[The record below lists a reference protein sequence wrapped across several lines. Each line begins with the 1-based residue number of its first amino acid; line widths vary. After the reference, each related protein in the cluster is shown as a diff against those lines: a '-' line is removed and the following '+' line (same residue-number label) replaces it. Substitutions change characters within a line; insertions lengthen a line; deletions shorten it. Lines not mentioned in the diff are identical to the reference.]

1 MKRRMTAVLAIGAVL
16 GMTGCGN
23 FPEIM
28 DETVATTQAAQETT
42 SSCGV
47 RASERRSRDGSSF
60 S

>member
-28 DETVATTQAAQETT
+28 DETVATRQHRRQHP
-42 SSCGV
+42 V
-47 RASERRSRDGSSF
+47 RSQGLRKKKQRR
-60 S
+60 